1 MVLSFHI
8 MQIVRENIINFDILI
23 HFDITIETAS
33 NLNKTKNLFICFF
46 AELILETFWI
56 SNQPDSR

>member
-1 MVLSFHI
+1 MILSFHI

-33 NLNKTKNLFICFF
+33 HLNKTKNLFFCFF
-46 AELILETFWI
+46 PELILETFWI
-56 SNQPDSR
+56 SNQPDPR